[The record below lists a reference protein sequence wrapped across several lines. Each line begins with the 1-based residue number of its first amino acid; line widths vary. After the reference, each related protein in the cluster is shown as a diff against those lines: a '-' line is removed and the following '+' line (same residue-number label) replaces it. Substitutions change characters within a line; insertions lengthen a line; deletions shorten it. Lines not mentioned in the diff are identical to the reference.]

1 MSVKSKT
8 CHLLDQIT
16 KKDNEIVDMN
26 KNMELV
32 QRSNES
38 IVDRQNWTTERLNEK
53 LKVVKKSNINAKRQ
67 YENVV
72 SVQEKKSQK

>member
-1 MSVKSKT
+1 
-8 CHLLDQIT
+8 
-16 KKDNEIVDMN
+16 MN
-26 KNMELV
+26 KKMELV
-32 QRSNES
+32 KRSNET
-38 IVDRQNWTTERLNEK
+38 IVDRQNRTTERSNEK